1 MSSVKK
7 VEPSNLHVQ
16 LVSGQPEKKK
26 PDGDGDLLSSRSGSS
41 QGARRRAKYA
51 ERSQDLLTYQEAYK
65 IVNGAASEFNRT
77 RGYSSE
83 EDARGTRSSISGLST
98 LLQQARDRLQLRD
111 DLVED
116 VMARLRTTRN
126 PLRQD
131 PSAESQG
138 HGGHTKATS
147 VLFRRPMT
155 PNRAGGRC
163 GIPTPEQSPVNRRL
177 LGRRYAAP
185 TASTVRSHWPSKE
198 NRRCLS
204 VSAMSLRFGRG
215 VLPKWVSCGSES
227 RHNVL
232 HQVVAQ
238 LKSVSCLL

>member
-1 MSSVKK
+1 M
-7 VEPSNLHVQ
+7 
-16 LVSGQPEKKK
+16 
-26 PDGDGDLLSSRSGSS
+26 SSRSGSS

-163 GIPTPEQSPVNRRL
+163 GIPTPEQSPVNRPCD
-177 LGRRYAAP
+177 P
-185 TASTVRSHWPSKE
+185 TEEMPSSVESCAGPSIRGGLCGTKQRVDFAIQDGGSDASGSNSKRGDDPME
-198 NRRCLS
+198 GYE
-204 VSAMSLRFGRG
+204 AM
-215 VLPKWVSCGSES
+215 
-227 RHNVL
+227 
-232 HQVVAQ
+232 QT
-238 LKSVSCLL
+238 